1 MANVGRDDE
10 HLRNEA
16 LLEVANLLEM
26 ARSLGNMNDP
36 QERLVTLSTVIAV
49 FEGMAIDE
57 GGTDGAWNPE
67 ETESILDSLRSA
79 APDNVLEGIRALV
92 QFLTEIV
99 E

>member
-36 QERLVTLSTVIAV
+36 QEREVTLSTVTAI
-49 FEGMAIDE
+49 FEGMAVDE
-57 GGTDGAWNPE
+57 GGTDGVWNLE

-79 APDNVLEGIRALV
+79 APDNALEGIRALV